1 VETPEETPNL
11 HEIYSG
17 WMKLYSL
24 AQDAK
29 QEAEAHLK
37 KNGIKPEPATSEEE
51 DVADAKLNNITQENH
66 VDAKPPAES
75 RTDVKESAEVLSE
88 EREEE
93 SVSEQLL
100 PPAAET
106 QTTDP
111 ESEEGEKKEEETIAE
126 EQSAPVEE
134 APEAAGEEVEPRAA
148 ICDQPDAALTP
159 GEEQRETQ
167 ESEAATDEASA
178 LEQTAVNQ
186 TEASEEGEG
195 SAAEQT
201 EPDTTEAQETKEQQ
215 DEAEA
220 TPPADPVSENPQ
232 EEVEE
237 TSKGRKQRG
246 GSMRSVQLEQRRLEY
261 ELCEEQGGQ
270 ALTWSLYASRWTV
283 RTSSSNESLKPATS
297 SLHGAEF
304 GSEPWGRAGVGDGT
318 GFERGQSIKGERC
331 VVTGYQDGDLAS
343 PLTAEVQTKSPEDP
357 DTEAEKATMEE
368 QVEPEVFIILTED
381 EEAVT
386 PKKRKKRKSKT
397 DADTPAEETPSPDAF
412 TPDTATPDTATP
424 DTATPDT
431 ATPDTAT
438 PDTATPDTA
447 TPDTATP
454 DTATPDT

>member
-1 VETPEETPNL
+1 MASEEDATLLFLIFQHLKVHGYKKAAKVLEKHIAQVETPEETPNL

-29 QEAEAHLK
+29 QEAEDGAHLK

-75 RTDVKESAEVLSE
+75 RTDVKESAEVLGE

-100 PPAAET
+100 PPAGET
-106 QTTDP
+106 KTTDP

-201 EPDTTEAQETKEQQ
+201 EPDL
-215 DEAEA
+215 
-220 TPPADPVSENPQ
+220 
-232 EEVEE
+232 
-237 TSKGRKQRG
+237 QRLRRPR
-246 GSMRSVQLEQRRLEY
+246 SSRMR
-261 ELCEEQGGQ
+261 
-270 ALTWSLYASRWTV
+270 
-283 RTSSSNESLKPATS
+283 LKP
-297 SLHGAEF
+297 L
-304 GSEPWGRAGVGDGT
+304 
-318 GFERGQSIKGERC
+318 
-331 VVTGYQDGDLAS
+331 
-343 PLTAEVQTKSPEDP
+343 PLQTLFLR
-357 DTEAEKATMEE
+357 TH
-368 QVEPEVFIILTED
+368 
-381 EEAVT
+381 
-386 PKKRKKRKSKT
+386 KKR
-397 DADTPAEETPSPDAF
+397 
-412 TPDTATPDTATP
+412 
-424 DTATPDT
+424 
-431 ATPDTAT
+431 
-438 PDTATPDTA
+438 
-447 TPDTATP
+447 
-454 DTATPDT
+454 